1 MSRVPW
7 MPEQSSGR
15 SSLRGTAGAPAAGG
29 PVKAIRLLIVAEH
42 PLVRCALS
50 HIAGEAPDVRL
61 VAEASA
67 GDTAVLLANDSQPDV
82 AIIDGS
88 LANGGGWLLA
98 RELRDRHPRLGI
110 VMVTP
115 DGSDDALFRALE
127 SGASAFLS
135 DTASVPEILSAIRH
149 CAIAPLSFS
158 AAGMAQ
164 ALRRRDDGTVGKGQV
179 SLSDRE
185 RQVLGLLREGRTVP
199 EVSRELYVSLSTAKT
214 YVARLYEK
222 LGASNRA
229 QALMTAV
236 ALGLFDETEAP
247 VTGR

>member
-1 MSRVPW
+1 MSRIPMVPG
-7 MPEQSSGR
+7 QSSSGR
-15 SSLRGTAGAPAAGG
+15 GSFRDTAGAPVAGM

-50 HIAGEAPDVRL
+50 HIAGEAPDVWL
-61 VAEASA
+61 VGEASA
-67 GDTAVLLANDSQPDV
+67 GSTAVSVAAGSDPDV

-88 LANGGGWLLA
+88 LARGDGWRLA

-110 VMVTP
+110 VMITP

-135 DTASVPEILSAIRH
+135 DSASVPEILSAIRH
-149 CAIAPLSFS
+149 CAVAPLSFS

-164 ALRRRDDGTVGKGQV
+164 ALRRRDDGTVARRHV
-179 SLSDRE
+179 SLSERE

-199 EVSRELYVSLSTAKT
+199 QVAGELYVSLSTAKT

-229 QALMTAV
+229 QALMRAV
-236 ALGLFDETEAP
+236 ALGLFEEEAQL
-247 VTGR
+247 TGQ

>member
-1 MSRVPW
+1 MSRVP
-7 MPEQSSGR
+7 MVPGQSPGGSFF
-15 SSLRGTAGAPAAGG
+15 RGSAGAPVARG
-29 PVKAIRLLIVAEH
+29 PVTAIRLLIVAEH

-50 HIAGEAPDVRL
+50 HIAGEAPDVWL
-61 VAEASA
+61 VGEASS
-67 GDTAVLLANDSQPDV
+67 GDTAVLKAIDSHPDV

-88 LANGGGWLLA
+88 LARGAGWDLA
-98 RELRDRHPRLGI
+98 RDLRDRYPRLGI

-135 DTASVPEILSAIRH
+135 DSASVPEILSAIRH

-158 AAGMAQ
+158 AAGMAE
-164 ALRRRDDGTVGKGQV
+164 ALRRREDGTVGNGQV
-179 SLSDRE
+179 SLSERE

-199 EVSRELYVSLSTAKT
+199 QVARELYVSLSTAKT

-236 ALGLFDETEAP
+236 ERGLFDATEAEL
-247 VTGR
+247 TGR